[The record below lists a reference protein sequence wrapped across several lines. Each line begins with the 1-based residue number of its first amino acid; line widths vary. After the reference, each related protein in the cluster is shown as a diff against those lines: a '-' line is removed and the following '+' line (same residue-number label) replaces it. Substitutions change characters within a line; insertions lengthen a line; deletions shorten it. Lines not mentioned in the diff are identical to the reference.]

1 MPGREHAGS
10 TKGRKS
16 ACRSQA
22 FSKRKVLVL
31 GIFEDMWTRRGVWS
45 ETSRVCE
52 VMEELGKRMLIS
64 ELKKIRSRRS
74 MVGSSRPFDQ
84 VKRRSR
90 RGSSVSARA
99 SMELLNRKHK
109 AWFILLLFLSASP

>member
-1 MPGREHAGS
+1 M
-10 TKGRKS
+10 
-16 ACRSQA
+16 
-22 FSKRKVLVL
+22 
-31 GIFEDMWTRRGVWS
+31 WS

-90 RGSSVSARA
+90 RGNSVSARA
-99 SMELLNRKHK
+99 SMELLNSQQG
-109 AWFILLLFLSASP
+109 A